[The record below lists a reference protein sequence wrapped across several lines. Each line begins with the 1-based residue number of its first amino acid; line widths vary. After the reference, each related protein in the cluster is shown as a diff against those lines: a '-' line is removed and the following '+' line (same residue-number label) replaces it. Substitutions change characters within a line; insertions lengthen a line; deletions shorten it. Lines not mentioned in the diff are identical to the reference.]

1 MKRIIYGFFILS
13 AIGRADEHTD
23 RNAIQ
28 NIVEALNTDGRSVDG
43 KEQLPTLFTADA
55 DNELARLSDLD
66 KQLTSHNTPWSEVT
80 KPRIVVRSIRFI
92 TADVALV
99 DAVNTQYG
107 STILV
112 RRIPVL
118 VVMRREATGWRIAS
132 FRVMVDVMKLP

>member
-28 NIVEALNTDGRSVDG
+28 NVVEALNTDGRSVDG

-66 KQLTSHNTPWSEVT
+66 KQLP
-80 KPRIVVRSIRFI
+80 I
-92 TADVALV
+92 THL
-99 DAVNTQYG
+99 G
-107 STILV
+107 
-112 RRIPVL
+112 RR
-118 VVMRREATGWRIAS
+118 
-132 FRVMVDVMKLP
+132 